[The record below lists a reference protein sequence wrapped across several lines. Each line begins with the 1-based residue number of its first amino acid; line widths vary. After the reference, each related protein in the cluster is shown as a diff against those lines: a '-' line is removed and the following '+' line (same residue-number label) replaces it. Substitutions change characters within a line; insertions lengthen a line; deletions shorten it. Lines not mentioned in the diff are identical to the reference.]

1 MFIGASPGSCGG
13 GIKTTTFTV
22 IAAMIFS
29 RLRDRR
35 QVRLVN
41 RGIPEQVVSKA
52 IVITFFALSFLTL
65 IIILLLVTEHP
76 GGAHMLGRTLFIE
89 VIFESFSALGTV
101 GLSMGLTPLL
111 SFAGK
116 IFIILLMYVGRIG
129 PLTIALAITG
139 KKDLRLR
146 LAEEE
151 LWVG

>member
-1 MFIGASPGSCGG
+1 
-13 GIKTTTFTV
+13 
-22 IAAMIFS
+22 MIFS

-41 RGIPEQVVSKA
+41 RGIPEHVVSKA

-111 SFAGK
+111 SFVGK

-129 PLTIALAITG
+129 PLTIALVITG